1 MRRFFLALAAIA
13 LLASACSST
22 DEQFRDSLIDGGFT
36 DEQADCAMEKLDEI
50 GIDPESITDEALGDA
65 DPPIEAVEAVASC
78 LLGDLDVDLNLDT
91 DGDGTLIDAQLD
103 EWYAQCEAGDGAAC
117 DNLYFQS
124 PIGSEYEAF
133 GNTCGN
139 RIPEGALS
147 CADELG

>member
-1 MRRFFLALAAIA
+1 MRRFVLALAAIL

-22 DEQFRDSLIDGGFT
+22 DEQFRDSLVDEGFT
-36 DEQADCAMEKLDEI
+36 EEQADCAIEKLNEI
-50 GIDPESITDEALGDA
+50 GIDPESITDEALGDD
-65 DPPIEAVEAVASC
+65 DPPMEAIEAVASC
-78 LLGDLDVDLNLDT
+78 VLGDIDI
-91 DGDGTLIDAQLD
+91 DGGETLIDAQLD

-124 PIGSEYEAF
+124 PLGSDYEAF